1 MPSGRPV
8 TRAYDA
14 ADDLSWRGVA
24 LCLGIAHG
32 GLLLRDEIISLA
44 GARGVRS
51 CARNVAAA
59 TRDFAP
65 RVRWLYFPSSL
76 YLTGERPELLLLYP
90 ELGHFRD
97 LVFLFKLFM
106 CPAMSMLPERGR
118 WRAADARLRWR
129 HSRTLMLWY

>member
-1 MPSGRPV
+1 MPPGRPASL

-76 YLTGERPELLLLYP
+76 YVTGAS
-90 ELGHFRD
+90 D
-97 LVFLFKLFM
+97 S
-106 CPAMSMLPERGR
+106 A
-118 WRAADARLRWR
+118 LR
-129 HSRTLMLWY
+129 STVVAGIAGAVL